1 MTTWFG
7 LFLRAFFESDN
18 DINLLPSKIIEIT
31 AIVYVKVYGSNV
43 IIYRRSLVR
52 EQLGG
57 PYMLEDKLL
66 VLKCR
71 RGSKD
76 AMCRVYEKYKDYL
89 LTLAKGL
96 LNNQEAAEDVVH
108 DVFVSFARSARQFQL
123 TGSLRG
129 YLATC
134 VSNRVRDK
142 IRAKT
147 RQTEA
152 LESTNPAVLD
162 SANPEQCVIEEELIR
177 LRQALRQIPYEQRE
191 AVILHLKGDMKFR
204 EIAKQQGVPISTIH
218 GRYRYG
224 LDKLR
229 SMLNGEVEK

>member
-1 MTTWFG
+1 
-7 LFLRAFFESDN
+7 
-18 DINLLPSKIIEIT
+18 
-31 AIVYVKVYGSNV
+31 
-43 IIYRRSLVR
+43 
-52 EQLGG
+52 
-57 PYMLEDKLL
+57 MLEDKLL

-76 AMCRVYEKYKDYL
+76 AMCRIYAKYKDYL

-96 LNNQEAAEDVVH
+96 LGEQAAAEDVVH
-108 DVFVSFARSARQFQL
+108 DVFVSFARSAGQFQL

-142 IRAKT
+142 IRART
-147 RQTEA
+147 RQAEA
-152 LESTNPAVLD
+152 LDSVNPSISD
-162 SANPEQCVIEEELIR
+162 SDNPEQSVIEKEELTR
-177 LRQALRQIPYEQRE
+177 LRQAISQIPYEQRE
-191 AVILHLKGDMKFR
+191 AVMLHLKGGMKFR
-204 EIAKQQGVPISTIH
+204 EIAKQQGVSISTIH

-229 SMLNGEVEK
+229 SLLNKVRLKNETSRKHKKFD

>member
-1 MTTWFG
+1 
-7 LFLRAFFESDN
+7 
-18 DINLLPSKIIEIT
+18 
-31 AIVYVKVYGSNV
+31 
-43 IIYRRSLVR
+43 
-52 EQLGG
+52 
-57 PYMLEDKLL
+57 MLEDKLL

-76 AMCRVYEKYKDYL
+76 AMCRVYEKYKDFL

-96 LNNQEAAEDVVH
+96 LGEQAAAEDVVH

-142 IRAKT
+142 IRART
-147 RQTEA
+147 RQAEA
-152 LESTNPAVLD
+152 LDSLNPTISDLD
-162 SANPEQCVIEEELIR
+162 NPEQCVIETEELMR
-177 LRQALRQIPYEQRE
+177 LRQAISQIPYEQRE
-191 AVILHLKGDMKFR
+191 AVMLHLKGGLKFR
-204 EIAKQQGVPISTIH
+204 EIAKLQGLSVSTIH

-229 SMLNGEVEK
+229 TLLNSEAQQ

>member
-1 MTTWFG
+1 
-7 LFLRAFFESDN
+7 
-18 DINLLPSKIIEIT
+18 
-31 AIVYVKVYGSNV
+31 
-43 IIYRRSLVR
+43 
-52 EQLGG
+52 
-57 PYMLEDKLL
+57 MLEDKLL

-71 RGSKD
+71 RGSRD
-76 AMCRVYEKYKDYL
+76 AMCRIYEKYKDYL

-96 LNNQEAAEDVVH
+96 LSEQAAAEDIVH

-142 IRAKT
+142 IRART
-147 RQTEA
+147 RQAEA
-152 LESTNPAVLD
+152 LS
-162 SANPEQCVIEEELIR
+162 SANATSLDPDNPEKHIIEREELTR
-177 LRQALRQIPYEQRE
+177 LRQALSQIPYEQRE
-191 AVILHLKGDMKFR
+191 AVMLHLKGGLKFR
-204 EIAKQQGVPISTIH
+204 EIAKLQGLSVSTIH

-229 SMLNGEVEK
+229 SLLNSEVEK

>member
-1 MTTWFG
+1 
-7 LFLRAFFESDN
+7 
-18 DINLLPSKIIEIT
+18 
-31 AIVYVKVYGSNV
+31 
-43 IIYRRSLVR
+43 
-52 EQLGG
+52 
-57 PYMLEDKLL
+57 MLEDKLL

-71 RGSKD
+71 HGSKN
-76 AMCRVYEKYKDYL
+76 AMCWIYEKYKDYL

-134 VSNRVRDK
+134 VINRVRDK
-142 IRAKT
+142 IRAQT
-147 RQTEA
+147 RKDQA
-152 LESTNPAVLD
+152 LESANPAISN
-162 SANPEQCVIEEELIR
+162 SANPEQCVIETEELMR
-177 LRQALRQIPYEQRE
+177 LRKALSQIPYEQRE
-191 AVILHLKGDMKFR
+191 AVMLHLKGDMKFR
-204 EIAKQQGVPISTIH
+204 EIAKLQGVSISTIH

-229 SMLNGEVEK
+229 SMLNSEFEE